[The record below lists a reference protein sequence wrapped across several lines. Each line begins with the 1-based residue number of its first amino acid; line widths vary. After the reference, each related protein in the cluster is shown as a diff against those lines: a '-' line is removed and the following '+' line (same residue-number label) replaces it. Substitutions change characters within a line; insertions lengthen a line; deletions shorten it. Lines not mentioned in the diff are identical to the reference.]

1 MSDLPHQ
8 LVDAF
13 KATLEEA
20 AQADLLLHVIDA
32 SAADMQ
38 GQIDAVEE
46 VLAEIGAMDLPR
58 IQVMNK
64 VDLLAGA
71 TPLNEAIDERSG
83 ENLRPRKI
91 WLSAQTGAGMP
102 ELLTGVAGSLDANIW
117 RGTLQLAAAQAR
129 LRAKLYAEGAVQSE
143 RISDDGSYELVICH
157 RAIALQRLLE
167 EAGISWPPSG

>member
-1 MSDLPHQ
+1 MADTVGFVSDLPHQ

-20 AQADLLLHVIDA
+20 AQADLLLHFFVA

-64 VDLLAGA
+64 VDVLSGA
-71 TPLNEAIDERSG
+71 APLNEVVDEWSD
-83 ENLRPRKI
+83 EDLRPRKI
-91 WLSAQTGAGMP
+91 WLSAHTGAGRARWEMRTRVVDHTT
-102 ELLTGVAGSLDANIW
+102 ESEIN
-117 RGTLQLAAAQAR
+117 LATQPSE
-129 LRAKLYAEGAVQSE
+129 KLSH
-143 RISDDGSYELVICH
+143 DT
-157 RAIALQRLLE
+157 
-167 EAGISWPPSG
+167 